1 MNKEWHDVIGDNEP
15 AELDM
20 TSSPTTVYQRRNI
33 QQDVIENTGPDGET
47 TAVDCWRYEE
57 RELTPEEYTAEQTTE
72 QIMQAVSDM
81 EVNLTMAM
89 IEGGTV

>member
-1 MNKEWHDVIGDNEP
+1 MNKEWHEVIGDNEP

-33 QQDVIENTGPDGET
+33 QQDVIENTGPDGGT
-47 TAVDCWRYEE
+47 TAVGCWRYEE
-57 RELTPEEYTAEQTTE
+57 RELTPEEYSATKTTE
-72 QIMQAVSDM
+72 QIMQAVSDV

-89 IEGGTV
+89 IEGGTA